1 MNETY
6 GNGFFGGGE
15 FLAFLIF
22 AIIFGGGWGW
32 GGGLGRGMGLNGA
45 GAVIADNGIQSQLS
59 NLQDQ
64 LSTNRIE
71 ATLGTMQSSLCQGF
85 AGVNNAVTTGFA
97 NLVNY
102 SNQGFSGLNNTINQG
117 FAAAALQNNQ
127 NTQSI
132 INAICGLSS
141 KIDANTIAELA
152 AKNASLKA
160 EVSNAHQTAMFTRQ
174 INDLSTQL
182 AACCCKLNTAAEVAA
197 ATAAAGTAA

>member
-1 MNETY
+1 MNDSY
-6 GNGFFGGGE
+6 GNGGFFGGGE

-32 GGGLGRGMGLNGA
+32 GGGFGRGAGMTGA

-71 ATLGTMQSSLCQGF
+71 STLNTMQNALCQGF
-85 AGVNNAVTTGFA
+85 AGVNSSVTNGFA
-97 NLVNY
+97 NMVNY
-102 SNQGFSGLNNTINQG
+102 TNQGFAGLNNTINQG

-127 NTQSI
+127 NTQSV

-141 KIDANTIAELA
+141 KIDANTIAELT

-160 EVSNAHQTAMFTRQ
+160 EVSNAHQTAVFTRQ
-174 INDLSTQL
+174 ITDLAAQL
-182 AACCCKLNTAAEVAA
+182 AACCCKINATTA
-197 ATAAAGTAA
+197 

>member
-1 MNETY
+1 MNESY

-32 GGGLGRGMGLNGA
+32 GGGLGNRGFGGLTGA
-45 GAVIADNGIQSQLS
+45 GAVIADSGIQSQLS
-59 NLQDQ
+59 SIQDQ
-64 LSTNRIE
+64 LSSNRIE
-71 ATLGTMQSSLCQGF
+71 ATLGTMNSAMTQGF
-85 AGVNNAVTTGFA
+85 AGLNTVITNGFA
-97 NLVNY
+97 GITNTTNL
-102 SNQGFSGLNNTINQG
+102 GFAGLNNTINQG

-141 KIDANTIAELA
+141 KIDANTIAELT

-160 EVSNAHQTAMFTRQ
+160 EVSNAHQTAVFTRQ
-174 INDLSTQL
+174 ITDLAAQL
-182 AACCCKLNTAAEVAA
+182 AACCCKINATTA
-197 ATAAAGTAA
+197 